1 MKNYSRC
8 REKMEGRVGRWRRY
22 MCQSCDKLFDRFL
35 LRPLPKGARFCDEC
49 LKRPEIRSQYDEA
62 FALREIKE
70 KE

>member
-1 MKNYSRC
+1 
-8 REKMEGRVGRWRRY
+8 